1 MLKSC
6 SVTILNGF
14 RSIEPTQYAIPFIS
28 VISDLTF
35 SIKLSSSTSVTV
47 NVHPNFSAIE
57 PTSVSFLA
65 TRWISFPEFFNCSA
79 KLDPIDPVAPKIRYF
94 SDMSEKYLIFGAT
107 GSIGSSLAEQLKNS
121 GNDIHLVARNETEV
135 GSIAEKL
142 GCTFTVTDVLEDN
155 FIEKVKSDITEI
167 KGIAYCVGSIDL
179 KPLRMVTEQDFNK
192 CMKLNLYSAVE
203 VIKGYQESLKKN
215 KGSIV
220 LFSTVA
226 AQRGFTN
233 HAIIASAKAA
243 VEGLTVS
250 LAAEF
255 APNIR
260 VNCIAPSL
268 TKSKIAEP
276 MLKNTTIAEGI
287 AKAHPLKRLG
297 EGKDS
302 ASLAKFLITED
313 GSWVTGQIIAVDGG
327 RSKLS

>member
-1 MLKSC
+1 
-6 SVTILNGF
+6 
-14 RSIEPTQYAIPFIS
+14 
-28 VISDLTF
+28 
-35 SIKLSSSTSVTV
+35 
-47 NVHPNFSAIE
+47 
-57 PTSVSFLA
+57 
-65 TRWISFPEFFNCSA
+65 
-79 KLDPIDPVAPKIRYF
+79 
-94 SDMSEKYLIFGAT
+94 MSEKYVIFGAT

-121 GNDIHLVARNETEV
+121 GNNIHLVGRNEGELS
-135 GSIAEKL
+135 SISEKL
-142 GCTFTVTDVLEDN
+142 GCSHTVTDVLEDG
-155 FIEKVKSDITEI
+155 FIEKVKSDISEI
-167 KGIAYCVGSIDL
+167 KGLAYCVGSIDL
-179 KPLRMVTEQDFNK
+179 KPLRMVNEQDFQK

-203 VIKGYQESLKKN
+203 AIKGYQESLKKN

-260 VNCIAPSL
+260 VNCVAPSL

-276 MLKNTTIAEGI
+276 MLKNTAIAEGI

-302 ASLAKFLITED
+302 AALAKFLLTED
-313 GSWVTGQIIAVDGG
+313 SSWVTGQIIAVDGG

>member
-1 MLKSC
+1 
-6 SVTILNGF
+6 
-14 RSIEPTQYAIPFIS
+14 
-28 VISDLTF
+28 
-35 SIKLSSSTSVTV
+35 
-47 NVHPNFSAIE
+47 
-57 PTSVSFLA
+57 
-65 TRWISFPEFFNCSA
+65 
-79 KLDPIDPVAPKIRYF
+79 
-94 SDMSEKYLIFGAT
+94 MSEKYLIIGAT
-107 GSIGSSLAEQLKNS
+107 GSIGTSLAEQLKSS
-121 GNDIHLVARNETEV
+121 GNDIHLVARNEDEV
-135 GSIAEKL
+135 SSIAKKL
-142 GCTFTVTDVLEDN
+142 GCKFTVADVLEDG
-155 FIEKVKSDITEI
+155 FITKVKADIPEI
-167 KGIAYCVGSIDL
+167 KGMAYCVGSIDL
-179 KPLRMVTEQDFNK
+179 KPLRMVTENDMHK

-203 VIKGYQESLKKN
+203 TIKGYQESLKKN

-255 APNIR
+255 APHVR

-268 TKSKIAEP
+268 TRSKISEP
-276 MLKNTTIAEGI
+276 MLKNTVIAEGI

-302 ASLAKFLITED
+302 ASLAKFLITD
-313 GSWVTGQIIAVDGG
+313 DSSWITGQILAVDGG

>member
-1 MLKSC
+1 
-6 SVTILNGF
+6 
-14 RSIEPTQYAIPFIS
+14 
-28 VISDLTF
+28 
-35 SIKLSSSTSVTV
+35 
-47 NVHPNFSAIE
+47 
-57 PTSVSFLA
+57 
-65 TRWISFPEFFNCSA
+65 
-79 KLDPIDPVAPKIRYF
+79 
-94 SDMSEKYLIFGAT
+94 MSEKYIVFGAT
-107 GSIGSSLAEQLKNS
+107 GSIGSSLAEQLVSS
-121 GNDIHLVARNETEV
+121 GNSVHLVARNE
-135 GSIAEKL
+135 AELKNISDKL
-142 GCTFTVTDVLEDN
+142 GCTSTVADVLEEG
-155 FIEKVKSDITEI
+155 FIDKVKNDIEETN
-167 KGIAYCVGSIDL
+167 GIAYCVGSIDL

-203 VIKGYQESLKKN
+203 AIKGYQESLKKN
-215 KGSIV
+215 KGSVV

-260 VNCIAPSL
+260 VNCVAPSL

-276 MLKNTTIAEGI
+276 MLKNTAIAEGI

-302 ASLAKFLITED
+302 AALAKFLLTED
-313 GSWVTGQIIAVDGG
+313 SSWVTGQIIAVDGG

>member
-1 MLKSC
+1 
-6 SVTILNGF
+6 
-14 RSIEPTQYAIPFIS
+14 
-28 VISDLTF
+28 
-35 SIKLSSSTSVTV
+35 
-47 NVHPNFSAIE
+47 
-57 PTSVSFLA
+57 
-65 TRWISFPEFFNCSA
+65 
-79 KLDPIDPVAPKIRYF
+79 
-94 SDMSEKYLIFGAT
+94 MSEKYLIFGAT

-121 GNDIHLVARNETEV
+121 GNDIHLVARNESELAPIV
-135 GSIAEKL
+135 EKL
-142 GCTFTVTDVLEDN
+142 GCSHTIADVLEEG
-155 FIEKVKSDITEI
+155 FVEKVKSDVSEI
-167 KGIAYCVGSIDL
+167 KGLAYCVGSIDL
-179 KPLRMVTEQDFNK
+179 KPLRMINEQDFQK

-203 VIKGYQESLKKN
+203 AIKGYQESLKKN

-220 LFSTVA
+220 MFSTVA

-260 VNCIAPSL
+260 VNCVAPSL

-276 MLKNTTIAEGI
+276 MLKNTALAEGI

-302 ASLAKFLITED
+302 ASLAKFLLTED
-313 GSWVTGQIIAVDGG
+313 SSWITGQVIAVDGG

>member
-1 MLKSC
+1 
-6 SVTILNGF
+6 
-14 RSIEPTQYAIPFIS
+14 
-28 VISDLTF
+28 
-35 SIKLSSSTSVTV
+35 
-47 NVHPNFSAIE
+47 
-57 PTSVSFLA
+57 
-65 TRWISFPEFFNCSA
+65 
-79 KLDPIDPVAPKIRYF
+79 
-94 SDMSEKYLIFGAT
+94 MSEKYVIFGAT

-121 GNDIHLVARNETEV
+121 GNDIHLVGRNESELS
-135 GSIAEKL
+135 SISEKL
-142 GCTFTVTDVLEDN
+142 GCSHTAADVLEEG
-155 FIEKVKSDITEI
+155 FIEKVKSDISEI
-167 KGIAYCVGSIDL
+167 KGLAYCVGSIDL
-179 KPLRMVTEQDFNK
+179 KPLRMINEQDFQK

-203 VIKGYQESLKKN
+203 AIKGYQESLKKN

-260 VNCIAPSL
+260 VNCVAPSL

-276 MLKNTTIAEGI
+276 MLKNTAIAEGI

-302 ASLAKFLITED
+302 AALAKFLLTED
-313 GSWVTGQIIAVDGG
+313 SSWVTGQIIAVDGG